1 MSWQSN
7 REAWNHEGL
16 CAREACKASLRQ
28 SWRHPTTNLYYCR
41 PCRRLL
47 EEAQATLVMDQV
59 EHWTV
64 VHVETEAVLSESVEA
79 WNPLR
84 ARTQTGIAHGV
95 DPAKLHA
102 TRYVNPY
109 RRDV

>member
-1 MSWQSN
+1 MPFY
-7 REAWNHEGL
+7 RGAHVLTMTPEEG
-16 CAREACKASLRQ
+16 E
-28 SWRHPTTNLYYCR
+28 RHL
-41 PCRRLL
+41 
-47 EEAQATLVMDQV
+47 A
-59 EHWTV
+59 
-64 VHVETEAVLSESVEA
+64 ESVEA

-109 RRDV
+109 RRDA